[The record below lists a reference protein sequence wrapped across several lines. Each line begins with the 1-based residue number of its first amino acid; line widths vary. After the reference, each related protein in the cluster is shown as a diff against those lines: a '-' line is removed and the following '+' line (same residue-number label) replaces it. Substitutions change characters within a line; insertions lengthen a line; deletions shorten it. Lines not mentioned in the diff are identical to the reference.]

1 MTDLA
6 RLYAPFSPTVISW
19 RVGSVSKDK
28 SKGMA
33 LAYIDARDVMDR
45 LDEVC
50 GPGGWQCRYS
60 HTAGKTVCDIGIK
73 IGGEW
78 VWKADGAGDSDIEAE
93 KGALSDAFK
102 RAAVRWGVGRYLY
115 NLPSP
120 WVTLENGRYIPKAE
134 QARLVD
140 LLAKMKPNDPPMPR
154 HDNDGPGSSW
164 GPGGKQ
170 DAIDEATRDGLTKDA
185 PKEKDS
191 DRRRRE
197 EQAAKTKTRVDDAIR
212 TFNMV
217 GQSAEVLNAYWETNR
232 KAFDWIADHFPTEY
246 ERLSQAY
253 DDALAGASARAA

>member
-28 SKGMA
+28 TKGMA

-140 LLAKMKPNDPPMPR
+140 LLAKMKPSDPPMPR
-154 HDNDGPGSSW
+154 QDNAPAEEHAW
-164 GPGGKQ
+164 TQ
-170 DAIDEATRDGLTKDA
+170 EARKDGLMDNAPAQKSSDVTKA
-185 PKEKDS
+185 KEN
-191 DRRRRE
+191 
-197 EQAAKTKTRVDDAIR
+197 AAKCKQRVDDALA

-217 GQSAEVLNAYWETNR
+217 GQSADILKAYWDANAR
-232 KAFDWIADHFPTEY
+232 AFEWIERHFPAEY
-246 ERLSQAY
+246 ARLQQAY
-253 DDALAGASARAA
+253 DDALDAASARAA